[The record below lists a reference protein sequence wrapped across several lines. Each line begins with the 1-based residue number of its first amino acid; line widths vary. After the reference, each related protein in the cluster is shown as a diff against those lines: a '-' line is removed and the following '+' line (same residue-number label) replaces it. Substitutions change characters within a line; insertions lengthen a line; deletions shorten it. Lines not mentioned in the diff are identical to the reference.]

1 MTRTCHDTLCLF
13 STLEE
18 NTDAVPII
26 FLNDA
31 PPSCSSSGFFGDTV
45 GSRPASTF
53 TLAHAKNG
61 SVDAHELDACTVA
74 SSPLALARNLRVP
87 LATDVLDAEFEHSI
101 FWEVN
106 GPLLRDAWKEWE
118 EDLARDASWGGDVGD
133 DVIITDE
140 LSVALEDAF
149 DDPSRR
155 LNQS

>member
-1 MTRTCHDTLCLF
+1 MRRPRVLPVASLAILSAHDAAL
-13 STLEE
+13 
-18 NTDAVPII
+18 
-26 FLNDA
+26 
-31 PPSCSSSGFFGDTV
+31 
-45 GSRPASTF
+45 TF